1 MVSPPPKTA
10 RRMANLILPDSNVYI
25 DALRAGVDPFP
36 LFASRLEEWE
46 FGTCGMVMLEV
57 CRGLRDPAVLKRF
70 RERFSVMIYVPTTNT
85 IWERATQ
92 LAWALDRQGRTLPA
106 QDLLI
111 AACALHAGAVVL
123 TRDAHF
129 RHIPGLRTMEQLP

>member
-1 MVSPPPKTA
+1 
-10 RRMANLILPDSNVYI
+10 MANLILPDSNVYI
-25 DALRAGVDPFP
+25 DALRAGVDPFQT
-36 LFASRLEEWE
+36 FAPHLEEWE

-70 RERFSVMIYVPTTNT
+70 RERFSVMIYVPTTNA
-85 IWERATQ
+85 IWDRATH
-92 LAWALDRQGRTLPA
+92 LAWALDRQGRTLPS

-111 AACALHAGAVVL
+111 AACALHAGAIVL

-129 RHIPGLRTMEQLP
+129 QNIPGLHVMDRLP